1 MAESEPD
8 ISTRMAALESSQLK
22 IVKDFKEV
30 QTAVTLLPSMQAM
43 LSTLTKQLQK
53 RGALAIS
60 SDAVEEDKESEEDNK
75 MHAWQ
80 ATTTIL
86 EKQLEEK
93 NDTLRG
99 LEELVKTLQADQTN
113 LQIQISDLEKE
124 RDTYKHKAEVAEQEL
139 GGYREE
145 EPGETILEFPSNETI
160 LHNLLIAQ
168 IEFYFSNH
176 HLKRDK
182 PLMERLCSKPD
193 VGYIP
198 FDEVC
203 QFPKVRTLGQAPE
216 TIKKAVL
223 ASKYLT
229 LKGGEGENLSKA
241 IVGRHQ
247 FQPPKAQEFPF
258 RRTVFVYGIPPEKK
272 ENWITTQFDCFGVI
286 SKVKFDSGEHSLPRK
301 VGARLLSKEPS
312 RVVQLKVRDADH
324 TEYKFRNCNAVNG
337 MSNYTCHD
345 CQKMKNYRDG
355 FYSSDRHGHFQ
366 QYPTVLCVQCA
377 AKRAENNLR
386 FFEKSQ
392 SSGSHYSDPT
402 SLKRL
407 FGIDQGGSE
416 NLTKFRTC
424 LVVFES
430 QRQASKCVYVR
441 SRLGIEGC
449 FATHFH
455 NYTRHKREISQGI
468 DTTGDDEPPMGLHR
482 LQAAPQRSVPVMR
495 GARVEPRPYKR
506 DYGARES
513 FGTAGLTRP
522 GMNRHKSAPVW

>member
-1 MAESEPD
+1 MN
-8 ISTRMAALESSQLK
+8 TRLAALEESQLE

-30 QTAVTLLPSMQAM
+30 QTAMTLLPQMQAM
-43 LSTLTKQLQK
+43 LTGLVKNLK
-53 RGALAIS
+53 KGGAITPTEEQ
-60 SDAVEEDKESEEDNK
+60 VEEEEDNK

-86 EKQLEEK
+86 EKQLAQKSSSLE
-93 NDTLRG
+93 G
-99 LEELVKTLQADQTN
+99 MEELLEN
-113 LQIQISDLEKE
+113 LQSTQTSLQDQISALEKE
-124 RDTYKHKAEVAEQEL
+124 RDSYKHKAEVAEQEL
-139 GGYREE
+139 GNYRKDKPDEE
-145 EPGETILEFPSNETI
+145 VPEFPSNETI
-160 LHNLLIAQ
+160 LHNLLVAQ

-193 VGYIP
+193 VGYIK
-198 FDEVC
+198 FNEVC

-229 LKGGEGENLSKA
+229 IKEKTPDDLQLA
-241 IVGRHQ
+241 LVGRHQ

-272 ENWITTQFDCFGVI
+272 ETWIRSQFECFGII

-312 RVVQLKVRDADH
+312 RVVRLKIRDADH
-324 TEYKFRNCNAVNG
+324 TEYKFRNSNNAND
-337 MSNYTCHD
+337 MSTYTCHD
-345 CQKMKNYRDG
+345 CQKMKSYRDG
-355 FYSSDRHGHFQ
+355 YYSSDNRQTHFQ

-392 SSGSHYSDPT
+392 SSGSAYRDPT
-402 SLKRL
+402 QLKHL

-416 NLTKFRTC
+416 SLTKFRTC

-468 DTTGDDEPPMGLHR
+468 DTTADDEAPAGLMR
-482 LQAAPQRSVPVMR
+482 LQAAPQRSMPV
-495 GARVEPRPYKR
+495 GARVERRVNYNSNN
-506 DYGARES
+506 YGARES
-513 FGTAGLTRP
+513 FGTGLSRP